1 MSHKNLL
8 KRCYHNWMFRRL
20 RKRLQLDLAQQQ
32 KLEQLKLELES
43 CGTTCQSSRHAQR
56 DDLAQLLEEE
66 RLDRERA
73 SDMLQTRVNRIES
86 HGQKL
91 LSSPMGKNCW
101 SSLRSSAT
109 ACSPSSAGSC
119 NPCCSD
125 AVVAV
130 KTHRPCIL

>member
-91 LSSPMGKNCW
+91 LELFAVFSD
-101 SSLRSSAT
+101 SLQPFQRRKLQSMLQRR
-109 ACSPSSAGSC
+109 
-119 NPCCSD
+119 CC
-125 AVVAV
+125 
-130 KTHRPCIL
+130 CG